1 MRRSYQSL
9 ENQLRPRVLAVA
21 LTGVVV
27 VALVALL
34 VSRTD
39 ETNDVVAVGTTAT
52 QGELTALVSEPFASF
67 GFAPLPEAL
76 DLGSLVVEYP
86 TSAPLVS
93 VSSLDFAVVVDIA
106 SEIATKSG
114 LDPGLV
120 ARLADAKLDSSITPG
135 VSGEYST
142 SDDTASIIITQRG
155 ATTTISISLFGDDR
169 NVVVDE
175 SGRSEFGSKVLAVAG
190 FEAPSFDTSVSSGS
204 NRLVLSAPP
213 AYEGGVPIAG
223 LIGSVVFTNQ
233 GALES
238 IEVTVAGERRSE
250 PVTVLDPTAALE
262 NEKLVKVAPHP
273 REDYV
278 VPLVEPP
285 VPKGSLAV
293 ATTELLLMPAHR
305 DGSTTFVP
313 AWKVSGVDANGT
325 DFVFYLNAGVSK

>member
-1 MRRSYQSL
+1 M
-9 ENQLRPRVLAVA
+9 
-21 LTGVVV
+21 
-27 VALVALL
+27 
-34 VSRTD
+34 
-39 ETNDVVAVGTTAT
+39 
-52 QGELTALVSEPFASF
+52 
-67 GFAPLPEAL
+67 
-76 DLGSLVVEYP
+76 
-86 TSAPLVS
+86 
-93 VSSLDFAVVVDIA
+93 DIA

-142 SDDTASIIITQRG
+142 SDDNASIIITQRG

-238 IEVTVAGERRSE
+238 IDVTVAGERRSE